1 MSSLRFYLGNS
12 FHIALSPILEISYIP
27 SKLHSVNLNSA
38 KFETP
43 SLRGQLLLATPT
55 LSDGTFDH
63 SVIYIAEHTAK
74 DGAVGAI
81 INHPI
86 GKTVGALVSQLN
98 QSSLANLPVLQ
109 GGPVGT
115 EHLTFT
121 ALYMDP
127 KNQTQLIPR
136 ISAEAAESMVEKK
149 GYLVQAIVGHSAWS
163 PGQLEDE
170 IERKTWITLQPPN
183 DFLSYPHDL
192 DLWKRLL
199 SSISPYHALLSQAP
213 KNPMLN

>member
-1 MSSLRFYLGNS
+1 M
-12 FHIALSPILEISYIP
+12 
-27 SKLHSVNLNSA
+27 NLNSA
-38 KFETP
+38 KFETA

-63 SVIYIAEHTAK
+63 SVIYIAEHSAK

-98 QSSLANLPVLQ
+98 QSPLANLPVLQ

-121 ALYMDP
+121 VLYMDS
-127 KNQTQLIPR
+127 KNQTRLIPQ
-136 ISAEAAESMVEKK
+136 ISAETAEGMIEKK
-149 GYLVQAIVGHSAWS
+149 GHLVQAIVGHSAWS

-170 IERKTWITLQPPN
+170 IDCQTWITLQPPH
-183 DFLSYPHDL
+183 DFLRHPHDL

-199 SSISPYHALLSQAP
+199 SSISPYHALISQAP